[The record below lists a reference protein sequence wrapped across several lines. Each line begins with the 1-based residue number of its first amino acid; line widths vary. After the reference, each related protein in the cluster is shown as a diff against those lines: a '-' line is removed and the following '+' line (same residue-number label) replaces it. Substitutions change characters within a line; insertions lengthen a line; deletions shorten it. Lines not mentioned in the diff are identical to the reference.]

1 MQATIDTNKHS
12 GTLSGL
18 VLLLAASEHITFE
31 GATIPDNTTAAIVS
45 PAGVTLASGL
55 ITSNAVSLNTQ
66 TSEAYDYI
74 TAQPVASSAPAFL
87 AVGDNTTT
95 LAVFPIRVLRNH
107 LYDMAPPSV
116 SADIYPHR
124 DELLAI
130 LARME
135 SADASIEESLTE
147 IRTLDASMRQTLTNF
162 NTAVETANIELDT
175 KVETI
180 NTNLDTKVAN
190 INSSLEQN
198 AAELIKEM
206 DEFASEALQ
215 DLTRQKEDA
224 LLDMNAVKEQVEELA
239 ASAETSAT
247 ASAASAEQAEAA
259 LALVPEIAIDADS
272 VLEASRLLVGTDPS
286 QLLTLSESI

>member
-1 MQATIDTNKHS
+1 MQATIDTNKHT

-18 VLLLAASEHITFE
+18 ILLLAASEHITFE

-66 TSEAYDYI
+66 TAEAYDYI

-130 LARME
+130 LSSIT
-135 SADASIEESLTE
+135 SASERVDELLGRAEE
-147 IRTLDASMRQTLTNF
+147 IDTNIGQVVADF
-162 NTAVETANIELDT
+162 DTAVTAAQKLLTTEMQSHQR
-175 KVETI
+175 
-180 NTNLDTKVAN
+180 A
-190 INSSLEQN
+190 LEKS
-198 AAELIKEM
+198 AADLVGEM

-215 DLTRQKEDA
+215 DLTREKEDA
-224 LLDMNAVKEQVEELA
+224 LQNMNAVKEQVEELA